1 MDGYI
6 AHQSLV
12 TSPSHWSALSFPLL
26 FRFVQLSWLL
36 SFVDPINCTHSYT
49 EPNMFRY
56 AVLLLA
62 GMMSVTAVPL
72 RLSVH
77 DIEKSCG
84 FQKAYGLLVKVL
96 LVYGSHAL
104 TVKGRAGSSFWDQ
117 VRASLSSLLCP
128 GFASHRAF
136 IDLCMAFNA
145 DGVKGCVNTESA
157 CFRVKRGEYPELQ
170 GTPAELDE
178 DAVKRVN
185 IRARLE
191 QDQLLVMI
199 PRGKHHLFEIKEH
212 ERLFEHRTQL
222 KAVIGIIQ
230 LAFGVIQLVDTSGG
244 LVNRYGAGCYVF
256 TIIPYALA
264 SLINGLAAIFTPQ
277 YSEIQELHLKADDG
291 IDAAIKTFRLH
302 DYDSDQGMW
311 LFYLELVT
319 YLAIMGGMTR
329 FHNRESTIAQRGWL
343 ISWAIVGI
351 VVGSLLEGV
360 GTVLRTSLSRVKVAI
375 AGKVKDEVI
384 KGEETK
390 DEVIEGEV
398 NDEAIESEVKD
409 GLIKGTET
417 KYEAFIGKMK
427 DAVLKRIHKWMLL
440 FVAIMYGVP
449 TIGGLVVLS
458 QQYLT
463 NFVCSSTF
471 SV

>member
-1 MDGYI
+1 MY
-6 AHQSLV
+6 
-12 TSPSHWSALSFPLL
+12 
-26 FRFVQLSWLL
+26 
-36 SFVDPINCTHSYT
+36 
-49 EPNMFRY
+49 RY

-62 GMMSVTAVPL
+62 GMMSVTAAPL

-77 DIEKSCG
+77 DIKKSCG

-96 LVYGSHAL
+96 VVYGSHAF
-104 TVKGRAGSSFWDQ
+104 TVKGRAGSSRWDDFY
-117 VRASLSSLLCP
+117 AGIFALLCP
-128 GFASHRAF
+128 GFASCCAF

-145 DGVKGCVNTESA
+145 RGVKGCVNTESA
-157 CFRVKRGEYPELQ
+157 CFRVKRGEYPEL
-170 GTPAELDE
+170 ESVEVDK

-185 IRARLE
+185 IRAPLE
-191 QDQLLVMI
+191 QDEFLVMI

-212 ERLFEHRTQL
+212 ERLFGHRSQL

-277 YSEIQELHLKADDG
+277 YSEIQELHRKADDG
-291 IDAAIKTFRLH
+291 IDAAIKTFRLS
-302 DYDSDQGMW
+302 DYDSDHSMW

-343 ISWAIVGI
+343 ISWTIVGI
-351 VVGSLLEGV
+351 CVGSSLEGV
-360 GTVLRTSLSRVKVAI
+360 GIMFRKIWSQVKMKI
-375 AGKVKDEVI
+375 P
-384 KGEETK
+384 
-390 DEVIEGEV
+390 GEV
-398 NDEAIESEVKD
+398 
-409 GLIKGTET
+409 T
-417 KYEAFIGKMK
+417 FIGKIN
-427 DAVLKRIHKWMLL
+427 DAVLELDERGDKWLPL
-440 FVAIMYGVP
+440 FLSIMYGVP